1 VTGTPHSAARASRG
15 SFVIASRRLGLQ
27 EGETLGVPDLVY
39 FNERGTG
46 PPLLLVHGLM
56 VSGDMFESVLDHFAR
71 GHRVIVPDL
80 RGHGRSRN
88 LPPPYTARQ
97 LASDLSR
104 LLDHLGV
111 DKASILG
118 YSQGGAI
125 AQQLVLDDPARCD
138 GLVLACTYAYNMATR
153 REWLE
158 GHLAPVLIRVLGM
171 RRMAK
176 LAISQSL
183 LGLDAKQARWLVEV
197 MAAQDQSLML
207 TAWRETM
214 SFDSRPRLGE
224 IACPTLILAG
234 SNDRGVP
241 IHHAEML
248 HEGIAE
254 SRLVVIDGADHALLW
269 THTDEFLRT
278 VDEFLDR
285 R

>member
-1 VTGTPHSAARASRG
+1 
-15 SFVIASRRLGLQ
+15 
-27 EGETLGVPDLVY
+27 
-39 FNERGTG
+39 
-46 PPLLLVHGLM
+46 M
-56 VSGDMFESVLDHFAR
+56 
-71 GHRVIVPDL
+71 
-80 RGHGRSRN
+80 
-88 LPPPYTARQ
+88 
-97 LASDLSR
+97 
-104 LLDHLGV
+104 
-111 DKASILG
+111 
-118 YSQGGAI
+118 
-125 AQQLVLDDPARCD
+125 
-138 GLVLACTYAYNMATR
+138 
-153 REWLE
+153 LE

-183 LGLDAKQARWLVEV
+183 LSLDAKQALWLVEV